1 MIKLLINGNEVH
13 LSVKEAEELQID
25 IERQL
30 MEHYDTLRVEQSI
43 TQSISSDILYRE
55 E

>member
-1 MIKLLINGNEVH
+1 MIKLIINGHQVE
-13 LSVKEAEELQID
+13 LSAKDAEELQID

-30 MEHYDTLRVEQSI
+30 MEHYDNMRIEQSMEPG
-43 TQSISSDILYRE
+43 ILYRE

>member
-1 MIKLLINGNEVH
+1 MIKLIINGH
-13 LSVKEAEELQID
+13 LVQLSAKDAEELQID

-30 MEHYDTLRVEQSI
+30 MEHYDAIRIEQSI
-43 TQSISSDILYRE
+43 EPGILYRE

>member
-1 MIKLLINGNEVH
+1 MIKLLINGHLVQ
-13 LSVKEAEELQID
+13 LSVKDAEELQID

-30 MEHYDTLRVEQSI
+30 MEHYDNVRIEQSI
-43 TQSISSDILYRE
+43 EPGILYRE

>member
-1 MIKLLINGNEVH
+1 MIKLIINGH
-13 LSVKEAEELQID
+13 LVQLSAKDAEELQID

-30 MEHYDTLRVEQSI
+30 MEHYDTIRVEQSI
-43 TQSISSDILYRE
+43 GPEILYRE